1 MNLKQVGTNTVFCG
15 GEARYEVEMNLLGQP
30 SPGDSVYVLLPSGVT
45 LKADSY
51 KSLLNAPNTAPT
63 PIPGGFRVA
72 LPTNMG
78 GGIGVKFQFDALLS
92 QSAGCIDQTIVV
104 QTRVRST
111 SLCVSTGQPCAV
123 YVSTGEAFLKIEPLR
138 PELVI
143 GNVSLSLSANDQITA
158 EVVVNN
164 VGVTPASG
172 ATVQLWSD
180 LDGNGLLSAADVL
193 RQTLTNSQAFQ
204 PGTSLPLSGVLNL
217 GPQQLCGLLA
227 VLPAAENCAC
237 AAQVFPLE
245 NFALSHAERKLCD
258 KSPVQVGV
266 AQRPGAS
273 YEWKTPALLACTT
286 CATTTLVPDPNLPP
300 GQSQV
305 LVLEESSPGCR
316 TVHRFTLSF
325 GQTATASAN
334 NSAIC
339 KGKSVTL
346 SAFGEAAT
354 QYAWSGQGLLNPA
367 AAQST
372 ASPATSQT
380 YFVTVTFA
388 GGCTATASV
397 SVAVLNSD
405 SVQLPVRTTCPGT
418 PVQMPGKLT
427 DQAGIYSFTYPKSN
441 GCDSTVWQQLKV
453 LDKISTSANLSA
465 CRGDT
470 LWVFGKPVTQNT
482 QECRPF
488 IASN

>member
-1 MNLKQVGTNTVFCG
+1 
-15 GEARYEVEMNLLGQP
+15 
-30 SPGDSVYVLLPSGVT
+30 
-45 LKADSY
+45 
-51 KSLLNAPNTAPT
+51 
-63 PIPGGFRVA
+63 
-72 LPTNMG
+72 
-78 GGIGVKFQFDALLS
+78 
-92 QSAGCIDQTIVV
+92 
-104 QTRVRST
+104 
-111 SLCVSTGQPCAV
+111 
-123 YVSTGEAFLKIEPLR
+123 
-138 PELVI
+138 
-143 GNVSLSLSANDQITA
+143 
-158 EVVVNN
+158 
-164 VGVTPASG
+164 
-172 ATVQLWSD
+172 
-180 LDGNGLLSAADVL
+180 
-193 RQTLTNSQAFQ
+193 
-204 PGTSLPLSGVLNL
+204 LNL

-488 IASN
+488 IASNGCDSVHCIAAKFRDLNPVLPSDPDTIFREAGTLVTLSGPSGYASYTWSPLPDPPCSNCREIEVEADSARLLTYTLTVRDPQGCTGDITYRVLFSPPCAQLRIVLPTAFTPNGDGVNDVFRAVPFEDGGTLAGLSIYDRWGKKVYENTREAAWDGTLDGKEAQGDVYVWVIEILCGDERVKKVGEVTLLR